1 MTNGTKPVLATV
13 AERGSVTDDFLHHS
27 HARQFLRAAQQLS
40 GQSAFT
46 REVIPQG
53 DWPTVWDVISHLF
66 AHSIELSLKGYLL
79 KKGKTCN
86 DWGKKNAHNL
96 TKLSQDCVDLGLAVT
111 ENVSQIIETLSP
123 LHSSLDNHRLR
134 YAQETAYK
142 LPNPYD
148 MNRAAE
154 DLLSAVTE

>member
-13 AERGSVTDDFLHHS
+13 AERGSVTDDFLYHS

-46 REVIPQG
+46 REVFPQG
-53 DWPTVWDVISHLF
+53 DWPTVYDVIAHLF

-79 KKGKTCN
+79 KKEKTHKAWIN
-86 DWGKKNAHNL
+86 DPHNL
-96 TKLSQDCVDLGLAVT
+96 AELSQNCSKLGLAVPK
-111 ENVSQIIETLSP
+111 NADQIIKILSP
-123 LHSSLDNHRLR
+123 YHSKKDAHRLR

-142 LPNPYD
+142 LPIPYD

-154 DLLSAVTE
+154 ALLSAVTE